1 MQTMPLFICATSSGW
16 TVASENGRPKGPFV
30 SESKAVS
37 FAARVIERL
46 RARGRP
52 AWIVTEQPDIAFVDR
67 EAALADRT
75 RPLSAMPGDGLCGCS
90 GW

>member
-1 MQTMPLFICATSSGW
+1 MQEMPLFVCATRQGW

-30 SESKAVS
+30 TAGQAFS
-37 FAARVIERL
+37 FAARAIDRL
-46 RARGRP
+46 EARGRH
-52 AWIVTEQPDIAFVDR
+52 ARIVMEQSEVDGRELAF
-67 EAALADRT
+67 ADRS